1 MLRESGLRADMM
13 SAIAPSMTE
22 QFAYASERHIPYL
35 VIVDVD
41 DLQMSS
47 TVKIKQIHGKFEE
60 DVALDEVSQ
69 MLIRL
74 LKNSK
79 SA

>member
-1 MLRESGLRADMM
+1 
-13 SAIAPSMTE
+13 
-22 QFAYASERHIPYL
+22 
-35 VIVDVD
+35 
-41 DLQMSS
+41 MSS

-74 LKNSK
+74 LKNTK